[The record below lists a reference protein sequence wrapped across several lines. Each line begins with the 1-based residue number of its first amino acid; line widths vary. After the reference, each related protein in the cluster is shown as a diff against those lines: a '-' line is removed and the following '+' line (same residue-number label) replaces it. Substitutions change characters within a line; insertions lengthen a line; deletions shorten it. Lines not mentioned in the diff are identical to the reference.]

1 MPTTDEAQR
10 EPRRGLASALLGLAK
25 LGEALGVAATA
36 MRRRFVRKGSPSGGS
51 QGFRLLILA
60 ALLEVAGFLFAID
73 YVYLSAPTN
82 GQALLLS
89 DLISLGN
96 NQQVHDATFLTED
109 ARITGHHCS
118 TPLKNTFCTGDTK
131 PFYTDNLPSDLETP
145 TLIGV
150 LQQNGATIQV
160 DPQPAKTVL
169 RFITQFVLPLVF
181 LATLFGIIFLAKSGQ
196 GSISDIVGFGQIG
209 SKKKKKRLSLSTEVN
224 FSNVAG
230 ADEAVTELREV
241 RDYLLDPKRYKAF
254 GAQPPKGVLLFGP
267 PGCGKTLLARAV
279 AGESGVPFFSVSGA
293 EFVESLVGVGAARV
307 RDLFRQARMVA
318 PAIIFIDEIDAVG
331 RRRGGGAG
339 GSDEREQT
347 PNQMLVAMD
356 GFEVTS
362 AIVVMGATNRPDIL
376 DPALLRPGRFDRHV
390 TLEEPDRNGRQAIL
404 EVHARDKPMSADV
417 DLEYVARRTPGF
429 TGADLANVINEAALL
444 ALREEH
450 VEIRMPQLTEAI
462 QRVLHG
468 PRRRGRLMTTEERKR
483 LAYHESGHALV
494 AAGLGRLSEVQRVSV
509 IARGRGMGQTI
520 VSTEADRV
528 LLTRGEMEDQLTV
541 ALAGTAAEEIR
552 FGEPSTS
559 AEDDIE
565 KVSDVARQMVGR
577 YGMSTNLGNIRFIG
591 RDSDVF
597 LGGEAA
603 TMAPISAETMQ
614 SFDAEVKRLVDAAK
628 QRAVDVLVYHQEHLE
643 KIAER
648 LEELE
653 TLEGTEL
660 EIMLAPVRPEM
671 NFASAAVPIKPGGN
685 GRGGVPSPTPA
696 E

>member
-1 MPTTDEAQR
+1 M
-10 EPRRGLASALLGLAK
+10 L
-25 LGEALGVAATA
+25 V
-36 MRRRFVRKGSPSGGS
+36 
-51 QGFRLLILA
+51 LA
-60 ALLEVAGFLFAID
+60 ALLEVAGFLFAIN
-73 YVYLSAPTN
+73 YVYLSAPSN
-82 GQALLLS
+82 GQALVLS

-96 NQQVHDATFLTED
+96 NQQIHDATFRTED
-109 ARITGHHCS
+109 ARITGDYCS
-118 TPLKNTFCTGDTK
+118 VPLKNSFCIGDSK
-131 PFYTDNLPSDLETP
+131 PFFTDNLPSDLETP

-150 LQQNGATIQV
+150 LQQNGATVQV
-160 DPQPAKTVL
+160 DPQPAKSVL
-169 RFITQFVLPLVF
+169 RFVTQFVLPLVF

-209 SKKKKKRLSLSTEVN
+209 RRKKKRLSLSTEVN

-241 RDYLLDPKRYKAF
+241 RDYLLDPKRYQAF

-331 RRRGGGAG
+331 RRRGGGTG

-347 PNQMLVAMD
+347 LNQMLVAMD

-362 AIVVMGATNRPDIL
+362 GIVVMGATNRPDIL

-390 TLEEPDRNGRQAIL
+390 TLEEPDRNGREAIL
-404 EVHARDKPMSADV
+404 ELHARDKPLAADV

-450 VEIRMPQLTEAI
+450 AEIRMPQLTEAI

-494 AAGLGRLSEVQRVSV
+494 AAALGRLSEVQRVSV

-528 LLTRGEMEDQLTV
+528 LLTRGELEDQITV
-541 ALAGTAAEEIR
+541 ALGGTAAEEIR

-565 KVSDVARQMVGR
+565 KVSEIARQMVGR
-577 YGMSTNLGNIRFIG
+577 YGMSANMGALRFIG

-597 LGGEAA
+597 LGGEA
-603 TMAPISAETMQ
+603 TGMVPISAETMQ
-614 SFDAEVKRLVDAAK
+614 SFDTEVKRLVDAAK
-628 QRAVDVLVYHQEHLE
+628 QRALDVLVYHQEHLE
-643 KIAER
+643 RIAER

-660 EIMLAPVRPEM
+660 EMMLAPVRPEM
-671 NFASAAVPIKPGGN
+671 NFVSAGVPIKPGGN
-685 GRGGVPSPTPA
+685 GTGDVFSTTPA
-696 E
+696 D